1 MSVIS
6 KLMDAT
12 ELDTDVLRT
21 LDANGDDFSKFRE
34 VDFSFKC
41 ATKEKAETV
50 AGFLNDYQYGEASVV
65 EIDPQQ
71 YNVQILI
78 DMPVT
83 QNILLCISGFM
94 TCIAELYNVEIDGWG
109 CVAQNGK

>member
-6 KLMDAT
+6 KLMEAT
-12 ELDTDVLRT
+12 EADTDVLRR
-21 LDANGDDFSKFRE
+21 LNADGDDFSKFRE
-34 VDFSFKC
+34 VDFTFICQSKD
-41 ATKEKAETV
+41 KADTV
-50 AGFLNDYQYGEASVV
+50 AGFLDDFQYGKSSVIV
-65 EIDPQQ
+65 EEDQ
-71 YNVQILI
+71 YMVQLLI

-109 CVAQNGK
+109 CIAQNGT